1 MKPSVYVETTVIG
14 YLTSW
19 PSDNLVVAGHQRTTR
34 EWWEFASE
42 RFALMVSEL
51 VVRESGRGDSQ
62 AVKDRNEALRG
73 LPVLGISDAADRL
86 ANELVSKG
94 AIPQSEPEDALH
106 VATAV
111 VDGVQY
117 ISDLEFQAHRQC
129 GHARQ
134 DSPSLRRRRFFSG
147 DDLLARSTPGV
158 MKR

>member
-111 VDGVQY
+111 VNGVQY
-117 ISDLEFQAHRQC
+117 LVTWNFKHIANAAMLGKIHRVCADAGFSPVTICSPEALLE
-129 GHARQ
+129 
-134 DSPSLRRRRFFSG
+134 
-147 DDLLARSTPGV
+147 
-158 MKR
+158 